1 MKFFAGKSSDIQMI
15 NSSIR
20 IRKANISDCSHIVS
34 LYSIASDGIANYV
47 WSTMAA
53 PGENPEEVGLRRYQR
68 EDILYSYLNCIIAE
82 ADNQVIGMML
92 SYPMH
97 IGSDLDFDACD
108 PVLLPYARLEEDNSY
123 YISAMAMYPDF
134 RGMGIGKEFLNI
146 AEEKAIQQGYSKLSL
161 IVIEDN
167 KLALSLYKKKG
178 YKEVMRE
185 SIVSHPLIHC
195 QGDALL
201 MVKDLLVS

>member
-1 MKFFAGKSSDIQMI
+1 MI
-15 NSSIR
+15 NNSISF
-20 IRKANISDCSHIVS
+20 RKAKIADCSHIVS
-34 LYSIASDGIANYV
+34 LYSIASDGVANYL

-68 EDILYSYLNCIIAE
+68 EDIVYSYLNCVIAE
-82 ADNQVIGMML
+82 VNNQVAGMML

-97 IGSDLDFDACD
+97 TGSDLDYGACD

-123 YISAMAMYPDF
+123 YISGMAAYSDF
-134 RGMGIGKEFLNI
+134 RGMGIGKHFLTM
-146 AEEKAIQQGYSKLSL
+146 AEKRAKQQGHKKLSL
-161 IVIEDN
+161 IVVEEN
-167 KLALSLYKKKG
+167 KIALNLYKKKG

-185 SIVSHPLIHC
+185 GIVPHPLIHC

-201 MVKDLLVS
+201 MVKNLHVS